1 MASQSIPTPID
12 SLQQTLSSI
21 LDLNEFP
28 MSVRDLAII
37 WIPAANVW
45 KRDLQRL
52 LGLITVVIP
61 SDRFVATNSFQK
73 LIFVNAITLDIS
85 SGISSYFSN
94 TEFEAWGY
102 MGCLEHLAKV
112 CVHLTSEDQDEIL
125 GKYRNHLRSIS
136 SSTSTL
142 KRAKDKASKLYDTAE
157 RSFQRVEVTSFFKR
171 IDTQVDTN
179 ATEGLSKL
187 KARAYD
193 RYIENTDED
202 DRSSKRPRQ
211 ETIISEEDK
220 KQPDANTIPK
230 ADDDNF
236 DERKDDKD
244 TERVEEESHSS
255 NYVMDVFSESCSR
268 QQTSSDSF
276 LLPLLENYRA
286 KETTSLYN
294 PAHSFIIDLS
304 PTSKIK
310 GEFNDKQW
318 TELVGR
324 RPDAV
329 RKIYHHEI
337 EPIISHLFGQKADL
351 SQARKRWYELRNL
364 ATPKYDDSF
373 SYAEV
378 GWEKI
383 KRWVERV
390 TGQFLDAFESLR
402 NPLQNDCHEREWTGD
417 YIIPLI
423 QGALKLDG
431 SYVPWGEISVL
442 ATQRRR
448 NNDKDILT
456 EQVERSH
463 QVDLLCNYEQYEVAC
478 ALACGG
484 PYTYD
489 LTKLASDEFNLPRIM
504 KDMLDDLELKLL
516 YAGKNGLHPYILGIQ
531 TYMTEVR
538 VYLMEK
544 RESSMEHSDNKK
556 TQRTPPKQPKKKKA

>member
-1 MASQSIPTPID
+1 
-12 SLQQTLSSI
+12 
-21 LDLNEFP
+21 
-28 MSVRDLAII
+28 
-37 WIPAANVW
+37 
-45 KRDLQRL
+45 
-52 LGLITVVIP
+52 
-61 SDRFVATNSFQK
+61 
-73 LIFVNAITLDIS
+73 
-85 SGISSYFSN
+85 
-94 TEFEAWGY
+94 
-102 MGCLEHLAKV
+102 
-112 CVHLTSEDQDEIL
+112 
-125 GKYRNHLRSIS
+125 
-136 SSTSTL
+136 
-142 KRAKDKASKLYDTAE
+142 
-157 RSFQRVEVTSFFKR
+157 
-171 IDTQVDTN
+171 
-179 ATEGLSKL
+179 
-187 KARAYD
+187 
-193 RYIENTDED
+193 
-202 DRSSKRPRQ
+202 
-211 ETIISEEDK
+211 
-220 KQPDANTIPK
+220 
-230 ADDDNF
+230 
-236 DERKDDKD
+236 
-244 TERVEEESHSS
+244 
-255 NYVMDVFSESCSR
+255 MDVFSESCSR

-286 KETTSLYN
+286 KEQPHFTTQ
-294 PAHSFIIDLS
+294 H
-304 PTSKIK
+304 T
-310 GEFNDKQW
+310 W

-378 GWEKI
+378 DWEKI

-431 SYVPWGEISVL
+431 NFYVPWGEISVL
-442 ATQRRR
+442 ATKRRR

-463 QVDLLCNYEQYEVAC
+463 QVDLLY
-478 ALACGG
+478 
-484 PYTYD
+484 
-489 LTKLASDEFNLPRIM
+489 EFNLPRIM

-544 RESSMEHSDNKK
+544 RESGMEHSELD
-556 TQRTPPKQPKKKKA
+556 

>member
-1 MASQSIPTPID
+1 
-12 SLQQTLSSI
+12 
-21 LDLNEFP
+21 
-28 MSVRDLAII
+28 
-37 WIPAANVW
+37 
-45 KRDLQRL
+45 
-52 LGLITVVIP
+52 
-61 SDRFVATNSFQK
+61 
-73 LIFVNAITLDIS
+73 
-85 SGISSYFSN
+85 
-94 TEFEAWGY
+94 
-102 MGCLEHLAKV
+102 MGCLEYLAKV
-112 CVHLTSEDQDEIL
+112 CVHLTSEDRDEIL
-125 GKYRNHLRSIS
+125 GKYRNHLRSIFT
-136 SSTSTL
+136 STSTL
-142 KRAKDKASKLYDTAE
+142 KKAKDKACKLNDAAE

-179 ATEGLSKL
+179 ATEGLVNATETLVNAKENLYESKL

-193 RYIENTDED
+193 RYIENTDEN
-202 DRSSKRPRQ
+202 DRSSKRLRQ

-220 KQPDANTIPK
+220 KQPDANTILK

-236 DERKDDKD
+236 DERKDDNEDKD

-255 NYVMDVFSESCSR
+255 NYVMDIFSESCSR

-276 LLPLLENYRA
+276 LLTLLENYCA

-304 PTSKIK
+304 PPSKIK

-318 TELVGR
+318 AELVRR

-329 RKIYHHEI
+329 RKTYHHEI
-337 EPIISHLFGQKADL
+337 EPIIAHLFGQKTDL

-364 ATPKYDDSF
+364 TAPMYDDSF

-378 GWEKI
+378 DWEKI

-431 SYVPWGEISVL
+431 NFYVPWGEISVL

-531 TYMTEVR
+531 TYDRGSNLPDGETLPLFEICF
-538 VYLMEK
+538 K
-544 RESSMEHSDNKK
+544 SGMEHSGLINSLVREFDTVDDDGFKTPPVTSSDNKK
-556 TQRTPPKQPKKKKA
+556 TQQTPSKQPKKKKAKD

>member
-1 MASQSIPTPID
+1 M
-12 SLQQTLSSI
+12 
-21 LDLNEFP
+21 
-28 MSVRDLAII
+28 
-37 WIPAANVW
+37 
-45 KRDLQRL
+45 
-52 LGLITVVIP
+52 
-61 SDRFVATNSFQK
+61 
-73 LIFVNAITLDIS
+73 
-85 SGISSYFSN
+85 
-94 TEFEAWGY
+94 
-102 MGCLEHLAKV
+102 
-112 CVHLTSEDQDEIL
+112 
-125 GKYRNHLRSIS
+125 
-136 SSTSTL
+136 
-142 KRAKDKASKLYDTAE
+142 
-157 RSFQRVEVTSFFKR
+157 
-171 IDTQVDTN
+171 
-179 ATEGLSKL
+179 
-187 KARAYD
+187 
-193 RYIENTDED
+193 
-202 DRSSKRPRQ
+202 
-211 ETIISEEDK
+211 
-220 KQPDANTIPK
+220 
-230 ADDDNF
+230 
-236 DERKDDKD
+236 
-244 TERVEEESHSS
+244 
-255 NYVMDVFSESCSR
+255 
-268 QQTSSDSF
+268 
-276 LLPLLENYRA
+276 
-286 KETTSLYN
+286 
-294 PAHSFIIDLS
+294 
-304 PTSKIK
+304 
-310 GEFNDKQW
+310 
-318 TELVGR
+318 
-324 RPDAV
+324 
-329 RKIYHHEI
+329 
-337 EPIISHLFGQKADL
+337 FGQKADL

-378 GWEKI
+378 DWEKI

-402 NPLQNDCHEREWTGD
+402 NPREWTGD

-431 SYVPWGEISVL
+431 SFYVPWGEISVL

-544 RESSMEHSDNKK
+544 REVYFLHHLKSFNLPLTFSAYHYLKSALRVAWNIRGLINFLVREFDTVDDDDDGFKTPPVTSSDNKK